1 MREVNNMDGNAILNI
16 FSIVVASITSLIVS
30 FAIGYMVGSDD

>member
-1 MREVNNMDGNAILNI
+1 MREVNNMDGNTILNI
-16 FSIVVASITSLIVS
+16 YAVVVASITSLIIS

>member
-1 MREVNNMDGNAILNI
+1 MDGNGILNI

-30 FAIGYMVGSDD
+30 FAVGYMIGSDD

>member
-1 MREVNNMDGNAILNI
+1 MDGNTILNI
-16 FSIVVASITSLIVS
+16 FAIAIASITSLLIS

>member
-1 MREVNNMDGNAILNI
+1 MKEVNNMDGNTILNI
-16 FSIVVASITSLIVS
+16 FAIVIASITSLIIS

>member
-1 MREVNNMDGNAILNI
+1 MKGVNHMDGNTILTI
-16 FSIVVASITSLIVS
+16 LSVVVASITSLIIS

>member
-1 MREVNNMDGNAILNI
+1 MDGYAILNI

-30 FAIGYMVGSDD
+30 FAIGYMIGSDD

>member
-1 MREVNNMDGNAILNI
+1 MREVNSMDGNAILTI
-16 FSIVVASITSLIVS
+16 FAIVGASITSLIIS

>member
-1 MREVNNMDGNAILNI
+1 MKEVNNMDGTTILNI

-30 FAIGYMVGSDD
+30 FAIGYMIGSDD

>member
-16 FSIVVASITSLIVS
+16 FAIVVASITSLIVS
-30 FAIGYMVGSDD
+30 FAIGYMIRSDD

>member
-1 MREVNNMDGNAILNI
+1 MREVNHMDGNTILNI
-16 FSIVVASITSLIVS
+16 FAVVVASITSLIIS

>member
-1 MREVNNMDGNAILNI
+1 MDGNTILNI

-30 FAIGYMVGSDD
+30 FAIGYMIGSDD

>member
-1 MREVNNMDGNAILNI
+1 MREVNHMDGNTILTI
-16 FSIVVASITSLIVS
+16 FAVVVASMTSLIIS

>member
-1 MREVNNMDGNAILNI
+1 MREVNDMDGNTILTI
-16 FSIVVASITSLIVS
+16 LAVVGASITSLIIS

>member
-1 MREVNNMDGNAILNI
+1 MDGNTILTI
-16 FSIVVASITSLIVS
+16 LAVIGASITSLIIS